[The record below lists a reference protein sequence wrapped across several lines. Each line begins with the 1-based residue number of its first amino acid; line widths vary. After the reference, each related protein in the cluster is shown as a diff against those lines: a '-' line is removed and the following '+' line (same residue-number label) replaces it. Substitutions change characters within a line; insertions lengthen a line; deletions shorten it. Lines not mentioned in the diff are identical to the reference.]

1 MYCGYIVELQKLRKH
16 SNADRLQCVEVFG
29 NNIIVDLS
37 YKEGQRVVFFPVDG
51 RLSDEYAEANN
62 LVRKKDEV
70 GNNIGGYLEPGKN
83 NIRAL
88 KLRGEKSEGLVLPI
102 ETLSPYIDIEK
113 LNIGDKITTL
123 NGHLICEKYIPK
135 RRNVTGNGNGSSK
148 SKNISKKEKYPI
160 FSEHVDTEQLAYN
173 KNAFKPGD
181 KCTITLKMHGCF
193 TNNTRVNLWGQS
205 KSIPISKIKPGD
217 TVIGYKNGKFV
228 PSKVLNTFING
239 TTTEW
244 RKISISRDG
253 LSGERASKITCTP
266 NHLFYDKVNDI
277 YVEAKDLIPGQKICN
292 IKQSHILTHQHKEI
306 LLGLYLGDGYYS
318 KRSSCGIMS
327 ISQKLSHKEYLD
339 YIIHIFGDLFY
350 EDPITYTSGYGTKM
364 KRINTR
370 YCPAIKDFFDEI
382 LSDSTENKLT
392 EKIMP
397 YFTDLTLAFLYMDD
411 GSLSHNEQQRDRAY
425 FAICDYNNH
434 DAEIISK
441 CINNLGYENTKFT
454 DSRGYNRISV
464 LTDDSQRMFNNVS
477 KYIPLVMRYKLPIG
491 MKNDFIN
498 FSIPCKLGYLFINNK
513 IVSNEAY
520 LVKKGRN
527 KYDLHTETENYV
539 VGGCLVHN
547 SSTRHMSS
555 IKSEQIKQKFFE
567 RLFHKEPKIKKEWTY
582 VSGSRRVILEDFDG
596 GFYGSN
602 AFRKPWH
609 DFFEDKL
616 EKGETV
622 YGEIVGYVNEQ
633 TPIMGSCSTSKFKD
647 KEIKKLYGDKMEFSY
662 GCKPGESKCYVYRMT
677 LTNEDGYTVEYPDWL
692 MRLRCEQMGIEC
704 VPLFETFYF
713 TTWEDLME
721 RVEKYY
727 DGADPIGKT
736 HVREGVVV
744 RIENR
749 PKFTAFKHKNFTFK
763 LVSGL
768 ITESAD
774 TTNMADDVVEEL

>member
-62 LVRKKDEV
+62 LVRKKDEA

-135 RRNVTGNGNGSSK
+135 RRNATGNGNGSSK

-181 KCTITLKMHGCF
+181 KCVITLKLHG
-193 TNNTRVNLWGQS
+193 T
-205 KSIPISKIKPGD
+205 
-217 TVIGYKNGKFV
+217 
-228 PSKVLNTFING
+228 
-239 TTTEW
+239 
-244 RKISISRDG
+244 
-253 LSGERASKITCTP
+253 
-266 NHLFYDKVNDI
+266 
-277 YVEAKDLIPGQKICN
+277 
-292 IKQSHILTHQHKEI
+292 
-306 LLGLYLGDGYYS
+306 
-318 KRSSCGIMS
+318 
-327 ISQKLSHKEYLD
+327 
-339 YIIHIFGDLFY
+339 
-350 EDPITYTSGYGTKM
+350 
-364 KRINTR
+364 
-370 YCPAIKDFFDEI
+370 
-382 LSDSTENKLT
+382 
-392 EKIMP
+392 
-397 YFTDLTLAFLYMDD
+397 
-411 GSLSHNEQQRDRAY
+411 
-425 FAICDYNNH
+425 
-434 DAEIISK
+434 
-441 CINNLGYENTKFT
+441 
-454 DSRGYNRISV
+454 
-464 LTDDSQRMFNNVS
+464 
-477 KYIPLVMRYKLPIG
+477 
-491 MKNDFIN
+491 
-498 FSIPCKLGYLFINNK
+498 
-513 IVSNEAY
+513 
-520 LVKKGRN
+520 
-527 KYDLHTETENYV
+527 
-539 VGGCLVHN
+539 
-547 SSTRHMSS
+547 STRHSSS

-602 AFRKPWH
+602 EFRKPWH
-609 DFFEDKL
+609 DFFENKL

-774 TTNMADDVVEEL
+774 TANMADDVVEEL

>member
-51 RLSDEYAEANN
+51 RLSEEYAEANN
-62 LVRKKDEV
+62 LVRKKDEA

-102 ETLSPYIDIEK
+102 ETLSPYTDIEK

-135 RRNVTGNGNGSSK
+135 RTSSK
-148 SKNISKKEKYPI
+148 IGSGKAKAKNTSKKEKYPI

-181 KCTITLKMHGCF
+181 KCTITLKLHG
-193 TNNTRVNLWGQS
+193 
-205 KSIPISKIKPGD
+205 
-217 TVIGYKNGKFV
+217 
-228 PSKVLNTFING
+228 
-239 TTTEW
+239 
-244 RKISISRDG
+244 
-253 LSGERASKITCTP
+253 
-266 NHLFYDKVNDI
+266 
-277 YVEAKDLIPGQKICN
+277 
-292 IKQSHILTHQHKEI
+292 
-306 LLGLYLGDGYYS
+306 
-318 KRSSCGIMS
+318 
-327 ISQKLSHKEYLD
+327 
-339 YIIHIFGDLFY
+339 
-350 EDPITYTSGYGTKM
+350 
-364 KRINTR
+364 
-370 YCPAIKDFFDEI
+370 
-382 LSDSTENKLT
+382 
-392 EKIMP
+392 
-397 YFTDLTLAFLYMDD
+397 
-411 GSLSHNEQQRDRAY
+411 
-425 FAICDYNNH
+425 
-434 DAEIISK
+434 
-441 CINNLGYENTKFT
+441 
-454 DSRGYNRISV
+454 
-464 LTDDSQRMFNNVS
+464 
-477 KYIPLVMRYKLPIG
+477 
-491 MKNDFIN
+491 
-498 FSIPCKLGYLFINNK
+498 
-513 IVSNEAY
+513 
-520 LVKKGRN
+520 
-527 KYDLHTETENYV
+527 
-539 VGGCLVHN
+539 
-547 SSTRHMSS
+547 SSTRHSRS

-602 AFRKPWH
+602 EFRKPWH
-609 DFFEDKL
+609 EFFENKL

-633 TPIMGSCSTSKFKD
+633 TPIMGSCSTSKLKD

-662 GCKPGESKCYVYRMT
+662 GCKPGENQCYVYRMT

-736 HVREGVVV
+736 HIREGVVV

-774 TTNMADDVVEEL
+774 TTDMADDVIEEL